1 MRRLL
6 NAGNEDID
14 TCFPCVCG
22 CMLMQNVKNI
32 QHTYN
37 RNTENPEGLLWTDAA
52 CSRRIS
58 LKSRTDEQHEFMRK
72 EIVQKTADIIY
83 RIRSIDTYALSR
95 VEHNLT
101 E

>member
-1 MRRLL
+1 
-6 NAGNEDID
+6 
-14 TCFPCVCG
+14 
-22 CMLMQNVKNI
+22 
-32 QHTYN
+32 
-37 RNTENPEGLLWTDAA
+37 
-52 CSRRIS
+52 
-58 LKSRTDEQHEFMRK
+58 MRK